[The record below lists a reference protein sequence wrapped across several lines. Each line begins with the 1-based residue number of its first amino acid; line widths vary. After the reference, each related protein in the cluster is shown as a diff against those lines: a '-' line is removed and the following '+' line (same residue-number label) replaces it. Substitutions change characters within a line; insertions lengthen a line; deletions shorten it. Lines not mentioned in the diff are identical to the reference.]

1 MISFSS
7 LHVAE
12 LTRFSSPY
20 KPSDHMEAPEVIRL
34 AGCEHPTI
42 EETKAFEL
50 AESQKEE
57 LEKIRVEMERWKKER
72 VAELEG

>member
-1 MISFSS
+1 
-7 LHVAE
+7 
-12 LTRFSSPY
+12 
-20 KPSDHMEAPEVIRL
+20 MEAPEVIRL

-42 EETKAFEL
+42 EETKASEL

-72 VAELEG
+72 VAELER

>member
-1 MISFSS
+1 
-7 LHVAE
+7 
-12 LTRFSSPY
+12 
-20 KPSDHMEAPEVIRL
+20 MEAPEVIRL

-42 EETKAFEL
+42 EEAKAFEL

-72 VAELEG
+72 VAELER